1 MDSPY
6 LLYCPSCG
14 AANPDHATQC
24 FACEKPISSLSSD
37 DTITTIASPSHTGQH
52 VSDHLLKQRYRLIQ
66 RIGEGGFGAVYKAED
81 THLGY
86 RIVAIKEM
94 SQHGLTPQEVTE
106 ATAAFKREAL
116 LLAVL
121 THTNL
126 PRIYEHF
133 TEAGQWYLV
142 MDFIEGETLET
153 CLQNSSYGRLSIKE
167 AMQITTQLCTV
178 LDYLHTRQPPVI
190 FRDLK
195 PANIILTPERQ
206 LYLIDFGIA
215 RHFKPGQLKDTIAF
229 GSPGYAAPE
238 QYGKKQTTPRA
249 DVYSLGV
256 ILHQMLTG
264 QDPAE
269 EPFSFASPRTYNAF
283 VSHELAMLV
292 MQMVEMNVDKRPA
305 SVAVVKQ
312 RLQEIVRG
320 ETGPDITAAHALY
333 ARPSVSS
340 STQAVL
346 STPGYA
352 ISSQSAKQVMYPPS
366 SSSSAS
372 QGKGWRATI
381 GLFLAIVTLVI
392 GTCVFSVSHSSPS
405 YHSYSDTDAPTE
417 ASTPDITATVNALS
431 LGGVLPITDAGE
443 QTGPIVWSPDGR
455 YIAYVTPNG
464 QGDIEVRNIASGNKT
479 PLFTGDNNH
488 AFAIAWTDS
497 THIIGASDDQKV
509 YVWNM
514 TFQDNSTQGN
524 ATSLSHHNSTR
535 TLTAAAWSPNEQFI
549 ATAEDNNTIS
559 VWSALTGA
567 TVATYSGHSQIV
579 RALAWSPN
587 GKFIA
592 SAGDDQT
599 VQVWNATTGTAIFT
613 YHGHTAR
620 VNALAWSPDGKRIA
634 SASDDKTVQVW
645 GANNG
650 GHIFTYRSQSN
661 MLTLAWSHDGQEIA
675 SGGDDQRVQL
685 WNAATGAIIYN
696 KGYSASIE
704 TLTWS
709 PDDEL
714 MASTG
719 NDNSFQIWKA
729 KP

>member
-24 FACEKPISSLSSD
+24 FACEKPISSVSSD
-37 DTITTIASPSHTGQH
+37 DTITTIVSPSQTEQH

-81 THLGY
+81 THLGH

-94 SQHGLTPQEVTE
+94 SQHGLSPQEVTE

-116 LLAVL
+116 LLAGL
-121 THTNL
+121 THPNL

-153 CLQNSSYGRLSIKE
+153 RLQNSSYGRLSIKE

-195 PANIILTPERQ
+195 PANIILTPEGQ

-269 EPFSFASPRTYNAF
+269 EPFSFASPRIYNAF
-283 VSHELAMLV
+283 VYHELAMLV
-292 MQMVEMNVDKRPA
+292 MQMVEMDVDKRPT

-320 ETGPDITAAHALY
+320 ETEPDITAAHALY
-333 ARPSVSS
+333 ARPSASL
-340 STQAVL
+340 STQIVL
-346 STPGYA
+346 STPG
-352 ISSQSAKQVMYPPS
+352 SSASPGSAKQVMYPPS
-366 SSSSAS
+366 SSSPTS

-381 GLFLAIVTLVI
+381 GLFLAIATLVI
-392 GTCVFSVSHSSPS
+392 GTCVFSVPRSSPDYHSS
-405 YHSYSDTDAPTE
+405 SDTDAPAE
-417 ASTPDITATVNALS
+417 VSTPDLTATVNALS

-443 QTGPIVWSPDGR
+443 QTGPIGWSPDGQ

-464 QGDIEVRNIASGNKT
+464 QSDVEIRNIATGNKT
-479 PLFTGDNNH
+479 PLFTGDSNH
-488 AFAIAWTDS
+488 AFAIVWTDS
-497 THIIGASDDQKV
+497 THIMGVSDDQKV
-509 YVWNM
+509 YVWSVPS
-514 TFQDNSTQGN
+514 QGNSTQGN
-524 ATSLSHHNSTR
+524 ATSLSHHNSSW
-535 TLTAAAWSPNEQFI
+535 TLTAVAWSPNDQYI
-549 ATAEDNNTIS
+549 ASAEENSTIS

-567 TVATYSGHSQIV
+567 TVATYSGHSQLV
-579 RALAWSPN
+579 RALAWSPD

-599 VQVWNATTGTAIFT
+599 VQIWNATTGKVIFT
-613 YHGHTAR
+613 YHGHTAQ

-645 GANNG
+645 DANNG

-685 WNAATGAIIYN
+685 WNAATGAIVYN
-696 KGYSASIE
+696 KGYSASVE

-709 PDDEL
+709 PHDDL

-729 KP
+729 K

>member
-1 MDSPY
+1 M
-6 LLYCPSCG
+6 
-14 AANPDHATQC
+14 
-24 FACEKPISSLSSD
+24 
-37 DTITTIASPSHTGQH
+37 
-52 VSDHLLKQRYRLIQ
+52 
-66 RIGEGGFGAVYKAED
+66 
-81 THLGY
+81 
-86 RIVAIKEM
+86 
-94 SQHGLTPQEVTE
+94 
-106 ATAAFKREAL
+106 
-116 LLAVL
+116 
-121 THTNL
+121 
-126 PRIYEHF
+126 
-133 TEAGQWYLV
+133 
-142 MDFIEGETLET
+142 
-153 CLQNSSYGRLSIKE
+153 
-167 AMQITTQLCTV
+167 
-178 LDYLHTRQPPVI
+178 
-190 FRDLK
+190 
-195 PANIILTPERQ
+195 
-206 LYLIDFGIA
+206 
-215 RHFKPGQLKDTIAF
+215 
-229 GSPGYAAPE
+229 
-238 QYGKKQTTPRA
+238 
-249 DVYSLGV
+249 
-256 ILHQMLTG
+256 
-264 QDPAE
+264 
-269 EPFSFASPRTYNAF
+269 
-283 VSHELAMLV
+283 
-292 MQMVEMNVDKRPA
+292 
-305 SVAVVKQ
+305 
-312 RLQEIVRG
+312 
-320 ETGPDITAAHALY
+320 
-333 ARPSVSS
+333 
-340 STQAVL
+340 
-346 STPGYA
+346 
-352 ISSQSAKQVMYPPS
+352 
-366 SSSSAS
+366 
-372 QGKGWRATI
+372 
-381 GLFLAIVTLVI
+381 
-392 GTCVFSVSHSSPS
+392 FSVSHSSPS

-579 RALAWSPN
+579 RALAWSPD